1 MEGVLDTG
9 ADVTIIPKRM
19 WLSQWELQSVVGK
32 IQGIGRIKLAKIS
45 KSIVQIEGPDGKI
58 ASVHLFVTDY
68 KCPLWGRDTM
78 SQWGMKIVIPKTP
91 QDF

>member
-1 MEGVLDTG
+1 M
-9 ADVTIIPKRM
+9 A
-19 WLSQWELQSVVGK
+19 GK
-32 IQGIGRIKLAKIS
+32 IQGLGGVKLAKIS
-45 KSIVQIEGPDGKI
+45 KSIVQIEGLDGKM
-58 ASVHLFVTDY
+58 ASVRPFVIDY